1 MRGHIVT
8 FVWGTI
14 VAFLL
19 WGCGSER
26 ISIARPFALPAEK
39 SVAVYALKNYTVT
52 PQAGKKAA
60 NLIAALLRNKGY
72 RVVERVDS
80 AASEGTQAQKRTD
93 AARVG
98 ARYLID
104 GAVNE
109 WRYKTGIDGE
119 PAVSLTVRLVD
130 TATHQ
135 TLWSGAASQSSY
147 GTDSL
152 GVVAQNLVEKL
163 FESDNR

>member
-1 MRGHIVT
+1 MRSNIVKFAT
-8 FVWGTI
+8 VVSAIFI
-14 VAFLL
+14 L
-19 WGCGSER
+19 WGCGTKS
-26 ISIARPFALPAEK
+26 ISIPHSFAVPTKTAI
-39 SVAVYALKNYTVT
+39 AVYALKNYTIT

-60 NLIAALLRNKGY
+60 NLIATLLRNKGY
-72 RVVERVDS
+72 HVIERIDS
-80 AASEGTQAQKRTD
+80 TVSEGTLVQKHAD
-93 AARVG
+93 ASQIG
-98 ARYLID
+98 ARYILD

-109 WRYKTGIDGE
+109 WQYKTGIDGE

-130 TATHQ
+130 TSTHR

-163 FESDNR
+163 FETNTR